1 MNDFQ
6 SHDAAAALVARAVE
20 HGWTLA
26 SAESLTGGQVG
37 SEICSVPGASAT
49 YMGGIISYSS
59 QVKATVLG
67 VDSALL
73 EQAGSVDAR
82 VAEQMAQGAARV
94 CSADFAV
101 ATTGVAG
108 PEPHD
113 GKPVGRVYLG
123 ISGPTGTHAVEKN
136 YVGDRAQIRKQATD
150 DALKLL
156 EQEMGN
162 VKSSR

>member
-6 SHDAAAALVARAVE
+6 SHDAAAAVVARAVE
-20 HGWTLA
+20 HGWTIA
-26 SAESLTGGQVG
+26 SAESLTGGEVG

-67 VDSALL
+67 VDSTLL

-113 GKPVGRVYLG
+113 GKPVGRVHLG
-123 ISGPTGTHAVEKN
+123 ISSPAGTRAVEKN

-156 EQEMGN
+156 EQEMTN
-162 VKSSR
+162 APSNR

>member
-1 MNDFQ
+1 MSDFQ
-6 SHDAAAALVARAVE
+6 SHDAASVLVARALE
-20 HGWTLA
+20 HGWTVA
-26 SAESLTGGQVG
+26 TAESLTGGQVG
-37 SEICSVPGASAT
+37 SEICAIPGASAT

-59 QVKATVLG
+59 QVKATALG
-67 VDSALL
+67 VNAKLL

-123 ISGPTGTHAVEKN
+123 ISGPEGAHAVEKN
-136 YVGDRAQIRKQATD
+136 YVGDRAQVRKQATE
-150 DALKLL
+150 DAMKLL
-156 EQEMGN
+156 EQEM
-162 VKSSR
+162 VKVARSR